1 MRVYGNLRFPLLF
14 FKIRLIQSDYERL
27 PFMIPKEDETMDV
40 KLKSYKNPKR
50 LMRALIFGLIGVLVL
65 SVSALA
71 AYGSTS
77 GYGKYKAAVK
87 TLVTSAQNMTCKVE
101 TALVYDGKTVS
112 NDTVE
117 TLIDGKNGSVHE
129 VNVINGE
136 TQYDTYNTT
145 IDGTTTS
152 FNQSDTYYDEYKN
165 GDFYNSFGFGEN
177 ADKFV
182 NFGELLADTVLG
194 DLKNNVVLV
203 SSDNGLS
210 SYTMDLSAEQIPPVI
225 NAGLAFIT
233 ATDNMGVGWVE
244 YEDSDTSYANYY
256 KETTGKDLPDGYF
269 DALYNSNDDDAWD
282 QYNEIWTK
290 MDDQYQKILTDK
302 YDSDVILYVKTDGS
316 YKTYTSYDAYAE
328 ECLADSGYISNYL
341 TDSAVLNDV
350 VVNFTVNDKN
360 QLISNDFILTFQT
373 ADTKGKS
380 HEIVYKI
387 SAKFSDYGTT
397 KVSPLD
403 VGGRTLYTYDEAK
416 TY

>member
-1 MRVYGNLRFPLLF
+1 
-14 FKIRLIQSDYERL
+14 
-27 PFMIPKEDETMDV
+27 MDV
-40 KLKSYKNPKR
+40 KLKSYKNPRR

-112 NDTVE
+112 ADTVE

-152 FNQSDTYYDEYKN
+152 FDQSNTYYDEYKN

-203 SSDNGLS
+203 SSENGLS
-210 SYTMDLSAEQIPPVI
+210 SYTMDLNAEQIPPVI
-225 NAGLAFIT
+225 NAGLAFMT

-244 YEDSDTSYANYY
+244 YEDSDASYANYY

-269 DALYNSNDDDAWD
+269 DELYSSNDQDTWD
-282 QYNEIWTK
+282 EYNQIWAK

-302 YDSDVILYVKTDGS
+302 YNSDVILYVKTDGS
-316 YKTYTSYDAYAE
+316 YKAYTSYDAYAE
-328 ECLADSGYISNYL
+328 ECLTDSGYISNYL
-341 TDSAVLNDV
+341 TDSAALNNV
-350 VVNFTVNDKN
+350 AVNFTVNDKN
-360 QLISNDFILTFQT
+360 QLIRNDFTLTFQT

-387 SAKFSDYGTT
+387 SAQFSDYGTT

-403 VGGRTLYTYDEAK
+403 VGGRTLYDDAK